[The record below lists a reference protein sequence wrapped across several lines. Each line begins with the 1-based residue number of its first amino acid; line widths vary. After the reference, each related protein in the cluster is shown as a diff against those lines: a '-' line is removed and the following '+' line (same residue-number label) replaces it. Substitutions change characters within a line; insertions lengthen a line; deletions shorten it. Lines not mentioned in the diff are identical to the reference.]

1 MVDPLDVGMIVVL
14 SDTHRKER
22 PGLRGPLAA
31 AVERAD
37 RVIHAG
43 DFTTAAV
50 LAGFQ
55 SAAREFLAVAGNR
68 DEPAVADQLPA
79 ARTLAVGPLT
89 VAVTHRQRGGETG
102 LAYFG
107 AERDADL
114 VISGHTHQPHVI
126 QGEGPTLLNPGSHAD
141 PRGGPAT
148 YAVLEPDETG
158 IAGTIYTLE
167 GAEREEFRVEG
178 RNGTETGTGMGRG

>member
-1 MVDPLDVGMIVVL
+1 MIVVL
-14 SDTHRKER
+14 SDTHRRER

-43 DFTTAAV
+43 DFTTTAV
-50 LAGFQ
+50 LEGFR
-55 SAAREFLAVAGNR
+55 SVAAELLAVAGNR
-68 DEPAVADQLPA
+68 DEPAVTAQLPA

-89 VAVTHRQRGGETG
+89 VAVTHRQRGGDTA
-102 LAYFG
+102 LTYFG

-114 VISGHTHQPHVI
+114 VISGHTHTPHVI

-148 YAVLEPDETG
+148 YAVLEPDEAGVT
-158 IAGTIYTLE
+158 GTIYTLDGE
-167 GAEREEFRVEG
+167 EREGFRVEG
-178 RNGTETGTGMGRG
+178 RNGTETGTGMGWG

>member
-1 MVDPLDVGMIVVL
+1 MIVVL
-14 SDTHRKER
+14 SDTHRRER
-22 PGLRGPLAA
+22 PGLRGPLGE

-50 LAGFQ
+50 LSGFQ
-55 SAAREFLAVAGNR
+55 SAARELLAVAGNR
-68 DEPAVADQLPA
+68 DEPAVAEQLPA

-89 VAVTHRQRGGETG
+89 VAVTHRQRGGETE
-102 LAYFG
+102 LSYFG
-107 AERDADL
+107 AERAADL
-114 VISGHTHQPHVI
+114 VISGHSHRPHVI
-126 QGEGPTLLNPGSHAD
+126 EGEGPTLLNPGSHAD

-158 IAGTIYTLE
+158 AVGAIYTLGGE
-167 GAEREEFRVEG
+167 AREEFRVEG
-178 RNGTETGTGMGRG
+178 RNGAATGTGMGGG